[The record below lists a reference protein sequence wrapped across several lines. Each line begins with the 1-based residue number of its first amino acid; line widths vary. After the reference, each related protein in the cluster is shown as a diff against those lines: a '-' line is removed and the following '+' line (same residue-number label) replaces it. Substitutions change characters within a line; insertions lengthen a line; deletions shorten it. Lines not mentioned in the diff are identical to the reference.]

1 MEASASRS
9 RVFIERNLGSTV
21 CKGSNGPCCSALST
35 KDRSQEGMGGAWRIQ
50 PSCPPKEPDDPVML
64 FHRLLFHRV
73 VVGSNRGHVDLEGG
87 GRQPS
92 LQPLLQEGQNDSDRA
107 SPGVFSVR
115 RAPFDEG
122 LKNPAF
128 ISAGGTGT
136 ITSFASICRIVSVRF
151 TTRKFIHFFQN
162 K

>member
-9 RVFIERNLGSTV
+9 SVFIERNLGSTV

-35 KDRSQEGMGGAWRIQ
+35 KDRSQEGMGGGVWRIQ

-64 FHRLLFHRV
+64 PHRLPFHRV
-73 VVGSNRGHVDLEGG
+73 VVGSNRSHVDLEGG

-92 LQPLLQEGQNDSDRA
+92 LQPLLQEGQHDSDRA

-115 RAPFDEG
+115 RAPFDEQVPLQG
-122 LKNPAF
+122 
-128 ISAGGTGT
+128 
-136 ITSFASICRIVSVRF
+136 VSVSR
-151 TTRKFIHFFQN
+151 RRCSRRSDGVN
-162 K
+162 YLLG